1 MAKSRENLGRR
12 NRLNSN
18 FVAPQ
23 GCQRFLTPKPLM
35 DLILRSLPNDFIISS
50 FIQKIG
56 DWSLAL
62 SQPDKMMEII
72 PINRQVFY

>member
-35 DLILRSLPNDFIISS
+35 DLILRSLPNGYIISS